1 MWLPRGILIRTSPNS
16 EPLTLKMQ
24 QPLSGSLVP
33 IRSTGLSARA
43 LALRC
48 AQRPLRSADTEYGAN
63 ADGFN
68 GFGRH
73 ADGAIVKRSER
84 SLSARA
90 ETGDTSDCPRAKRQ
104 NGWERD

>member
-1 MWLPRGILIRTSPNS
+1 MATSS
-16 EPLTLKMQ
+16 SLLQRFAGVMAVI
-24 QPLSGSLVP
+24 SLVP

-48 AQRPLRSADTEYGAN
+48 TQRPLRSANAEYGAN
-63 ADGFN
+63 TDGLN

-90 ETGDTSDCPRAKRQ
+90 ERPV
-104 NGWERD
+104 ERLVHFGLG